1 MIKQLK
7 HHTFALAGFWILVAF
22 YFVAIFASFF
32 APYSLDD
39 ERRDHSYHPLTKLH
53 FIDSEGQF
61 SLRPFVYE
69 TSYEFDEFYRREFAE
84 NKKVKY
90 PVHFFVKGD
99 QGKLHLFGVD
109 APARIYLFGADSRGR
124 DLFSRIL
131 FGSRISLSIG
141 LIGTFISF
149 VIGMIVGGISG
160 YFGGKVDT
168 ILMRLCE
175 MIMMLPGFYL
185 MLVLRAAFPSNL
197 SSKQIYILLIV
208 ILSFIGWAGLSR
220 VIRGMVLS
228 IREKDFVVAAKA
240 SGTKHLAIIIKHVLP
255 QTLSY
260 CLVAVTLSIPG
271 YILGESALSF
281 LGLGIQDPD
290 ASWGN
295 LLTEAMN
302 LGEVKFHPWILLPG
316 FFIFIVVMAFNFLGD
331 GLRDV
336 FDPQSKFSKRT

>member
-1 MIKQLK
+1 MIKELK
-7 HHTFALAGFWILVAF
+7 HHTFALIGFWLLVFF
-22 YFVAIFASFF
+22 YAVAVFATFF
-32 APYSLDD
+32 APYSMDD
-39 ERRDHSYHPLTKLH
+39 EFRDHSYHPPSKIH
-53 FIDSEGQF
+53 FVDPNGEHSF
-61 SLRPFVYE
+61 WPFVYATE
-69 TSYEFDEFYRREFAE
+69 YSFNEFYQREFVE
-84 NKKVKY
+84 KKEKAY
-90 PVHFFVKGD
+90 PLKFFIKGKE
-99 QGKLHLFGVD
+99 GKRHLFGVE
-109 APARIYLFGADSRGR
+109 APARLYLFGADARGR

-141 LIGTFISF
+141 LVGTFISF
-149 VIGMIVGGISG
+149 VIGMFVGGISG

-175 MIMMLPGFYL
+175 MVMMIPGFYL
-185 MLVLRAAFPSNL
+185 MLVLRAAFPANL
-197 SSKQIYILLIV
+197 SSKQIYILLVV

-240 SGTKHLAIIIKHVLP
+240 SGSKHLAIIFKHVLP

-281 LGLGIQDPD
+281 LGLGIQDPE

-295 LLTEAMN
+295 LLSDAMN

-336 FDPQSKFSKRT
+336 LDPQSKFSKRG

>member
-7 HHTFALAGFWILVAF
+7 HHKFALIGFWILVFF
-22 YFVAIFASFF
+22 YAGAFF
-32 APYSLDD
+32 AAFLAPYPMDG
-39 ERRDHSYHPLTKLH
+39 ERRDHSYHPPTKIH
-53 FIDSEGQF
+53 FKDADGNF
-61 SLRPFVYE
+61 HFRPFVYA
-69 TSYEFDEFYRREFAE
+69 TQYEFDKYYRRQFAADMTAR
-84 NKKVKY
+84 Y
-90 PVHFFVKGD
+90 PLKLFHRGEE
-99 QGKLHLFGVD
+99 GKLHLFGVD
-109 APARIYLFGADSRGR
+109 APARIYLLGADARGR

-160 YFGGKVDT
+160 YCGGKVDT
-168 ILMRLCE
+168 FLMRLCE
-175 MIMMLPGFYL
+175 MVMMIPGFYL
-185 MLVLRAAFPSNL
+185 MLVLRAAFPANM
-197 SSKQIYILLIV
+197 SSKEVYILLIV

-228 IREKDFVVAAKA
+228 IREKEFVLAAVAG
-240 SGTKHLAIIIKHVLP
+240 GTRHLSIIIRHVLP

-260 CLVAVTLSIPG
+260 SLVAVTLSIPG

-295 LLTEAMN
+295 LLSDAMN
-302 LGEVKFHPWILLPG
+302 LGEVQFHPWVLLPG
-316 FFIFIVVMAFNFLGD
+316 FFIFLAVMAFNFLGD

-336 FDPQSKFSKRT
+336 LDPHSKYRL

>member
-1 MIKQLK
+1 M
-7 HHTFALAGFWILVAF
+7 
-22 YFVAIFASFF
+22 
-32 APYSLDD
+32 
-39 ERRDHSYHPLTKLH
+39 
-53 FIDSEGQF
+53 
-61 SLRPFVYE
+61 
-69 TSYEFDEFYRREFAE
+69 
-84 NKKVKY
+84 
-90 PVHFFVKGD
+90 
-99 QGKLHLFGVD
+99 
-109 APARIYLFGADSRGR
+109 
-124 DLFSRIL
+124 
-131 FGSRISLSIG
+131 SIG
-141 LIGTFISF
+141 LLGTFISF

-160 YFGGKVDT
+160 YFGGKTDT
-168 ILMRLCE
+168 LLMRLCE
-175 MIMMLPGFYL
+175 MVMMLPGFYL
-185 MLVLRAAFPSNL
+185 MLVLRAAFPANL
-197 SSKQIYILLIV
+197 SSKEIYILLVV

-228 IREKDFVVAAKA
+228 IREKDFVMAARA
-240 SGTKHLAIIIKHVLP
+240 TGSKHLAIIVKHVLP

-295 LLTEAMN
+295 LLSDAMN

-336 FDPQSKFSKRT
+336 LDPQSKFRV